1 MRVRFDDLLE
11 KLPGPATRKWPN
23 GVWFAPAFS
32 SDTLSVQLYTP
43 KSGTYPTPPGVNII
57 YMAIRGRADVSVG
70 GERHD
75 MQIGDVVPVDA
86 DVPHEF
92 VSFTSDFAVY
102 VIFLAVFGANQKA
115 RKSKS
120 RSPPQG

>member
-1 MRVRFDDLLE
+1 MTCWKSCR
-11 KLPGPATRKWPN
+11 GPPRASGQT

-102 VIFLAVFGANQKA
+102 VIFWRSLAQIKKREKA
-115 RKSKS
+115 KAEARRKAEENA
-120 RSPPQG
+120 